1 MEYIKFLWLKM
12 CLMIM
17 YMRMQI
23 TIVIDDAQTFWSYAT
38 SKVKKNDNY
47 YRTM

>member
-1 MEYIKFLWLKM
+1 MVKNVLYDHVHENANNH
-12 CLMIM
+12 
-17 YMRMQI
+17 
-23 TIVIDDAQTFWSYAT
+23 IVIDDAQTFWFYAT